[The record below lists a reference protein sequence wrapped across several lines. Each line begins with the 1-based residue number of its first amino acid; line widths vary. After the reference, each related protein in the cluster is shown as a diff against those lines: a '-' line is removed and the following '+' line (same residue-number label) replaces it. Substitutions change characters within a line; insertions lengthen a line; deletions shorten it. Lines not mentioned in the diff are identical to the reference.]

1 VVRHHNGIADSGW
14 LPSLGVMAFLLS
26 VNIGSRQASAHTDV
40 GVTGIDKRP
49 VAGPVEVRAPG
60 RKGVGGSGLIGDAVC
75 DLRHHGGD
83 DQAVYAFAR
92 EDLDYWQEELG
103 RPLPGGVFGENLTT
117 SGLEVSDALVGEQ
130 WQVGDTVLLEVC
142 SPRVPCRTFAGWLGE
157 RGWVRTFTQQARS
170 GAYLRVLRPGMIE
183 AGDEVLITHKPD
195 RGVTASTVFRAVT
208 TAPDLL
214 PQLVDIEALPA
225 EIRDMARKRTTYVLP
240 DA

>member
-1 VVRHHNGIADSGW
+1 MSAGC
-14 LPSLGVMAFLLS
+14 LSLGAMAFLLS
-26 VNIGSRQASAHTDV
+26 VNIASRQASAHTDI

-49 VAGPVEVRAPG
+49 VTGPVEVRAPG

-142 SPRVPCRTFAGWLGE
+142 APRVPCRTFAGWLGE
-157 RGWVRTFTQQARS
+157 RGWVRTFTRHARS

-195 RGVTASTVFRAVT
+195 HGITASTVFRAVT
-208 TAPDLL
+208 TAPELL
-214 PQLVDIEALPA
+214 PRLVDIDALPA
-225 EIRDMARKRTTYVLP
+225 EIRNMARKRTTYALH